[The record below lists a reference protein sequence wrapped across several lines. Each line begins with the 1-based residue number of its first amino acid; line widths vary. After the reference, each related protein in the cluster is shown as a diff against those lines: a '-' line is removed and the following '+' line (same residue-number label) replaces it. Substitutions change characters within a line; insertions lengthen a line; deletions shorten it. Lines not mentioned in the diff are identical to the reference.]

1 MRGAVNGAVETR
13 VQREIAVFKLDR
25 TEVERASRG
34 FFRATAVRLS
44 RRRTSAVAGA
54 ILVVI
59 VLAAVFAPLVSPYP
73 PTKMSVDRFSGPTP
87 VHLMGTDEV
96 GRDLLS
102 RVLYGSRV
110 SISVSFLAV
119 CMAVLVGVPLGV
131 AAGFRG
137 GVTDDM
143 IMRVLDGFLAV
154 PPILLALALLAALGP
169 SISNATLAIGVLGAP
184 LIARISR
191 AAMLV
196 EREKDYVL
204 ASRSIGGSDWH
215 VVTRSI
221 MPNILAPLIVT
232 ASLLAA
238 NAILLEAALSF
249 LGLGVQPPDASWG
262 SLIQLGY
269 GHIARSTWYS
279 TFPGL
284 AIFLTVWSLNI
295 LGDGLRDAL
304 DPRLRNI

>member
-1 MRGAVNGAVETR
+1 M
-13 VQREIAVFKLDR
+13 
-25 TEVERASRG
+25 
-34 FFRATAVRLS
+34 
-44 RRRTSAVAGA
+44 
-54 ILVVI
+54 I
-59 VLAAVFAPLVSPYP
+59 VLAAVFAPLISPYAADEDERRP
-73 PTKMSVDRFSGPTP
+73 VLRSDA

-110 SISVSFLAV
+110 SISVSFLAL

-137 GVTDDM
+137 GVTDDI

-249 LGLGVQPPDASWG
+249 LGLGVQPPDARGDRLSSSATATSPARRG
-262 SLIQLGY
+262 IQ
-269 GHIARSTWYS
+269 RS
-279 TFPGL
+279 PG
-284 AIFLTVWSLNI
+284 WRSS
-295 LGDGLRDAL
+295 
-304 DPRLRNI
+304 

>member
-1 MRGAVNGAVETR
+1 MKR
-13 VQREIAVFKLDR
+13 ISK
-25 TEVERASRG
+25 
-34 FFRATAVRLS
+34 
-44 RRRTSAVAGA
+44 RRTSVVAGA

-59 VLAAVFAPLVSPYP
+59 VLAAIFAPLVSPYP
-73 PTKMSVDRFSGPTP
+73 PTKMSVDRFSAPTLA
-87 VHLMGTDEV
+87 HLMGTDEL

-102 RVLYGSRV
+102 RVLFGSRV

-119 CMAVLVGVPLGV
+119 CMAIVFGVPLGV

-137 GVTDDM
+137 GLTDDV
-143 IMRVLDGFLAV
+143 IMRFLDGFLAV

-169 SISNATLAIGVLGAP
+169 SLSNATLAIGVLGAP

-196 EREKDYVL
+196 ERGKDYVL

-221 MPNILAPLIVT
+221 MPNMLAPLIVT

-249 LGLGVQPPDASWG
+249 LGLGVQPPEASWG

-284 AIFLTVWSLNI
+284 AIFVTVWSLNI

-304 DPRLRNI
+304 DPRLRNV

>member
-1 MRGAVNGAVETR
+1 VSGALETR
-13 VQREIAVFKLDR
+13 VQGDIAVFKLAR
-25 TEVERASRG
+25 TEVEHPSRRS
-34 FFRATAVRLS
+34 FRATARRLS
-44 RRRTSAVAGA
+44 RRRTSALAGA

-59 VLAAVFAPLVSPYP
+59 VLAAVFAPLISPYP
-73 PTKMSVDRFSGPTP
+73 PTRMSVDRFSGPTP
-87 VHLMGTDEV
+87 VHIMGTDEV

-110 SISVSFLAV
+110 SILVSFLAV
-119 CMAVLVGVPLGV
+119 CMAVIVGVPLGV
-131 AAGFRG
+131 TAGFRG
-137 GVTDDM
+137 GVTDDL
-143 IMRVLDGFLAV
+143 IMRFLDGFLAV

-169 SISNATLAIGVLGAP
+169 SVSNATLAIGVLGAP
-184 LIARISR
+184 LIARVSR

-204 ASRSIGGSDWH
+204 ASRSTGGSDWH

-232 ASLLAA
+232 ASLVAA

-249 LGLGVQPPDASWG
+249 LGLGVQPPEASWG

-269 GHIARSTWYS
+269 GHIARSMWYS

-304 DPRLRNI
+304 DPRLRHI